1 MRTFWNVHTNG
12 TTPDPTSTEIMAWI
26 NDATQISDWGTWA
39 TTTPYACLNATTP
52 SGDINTN
59 WDIFKFTHGINH

>member
-1 MRTFWNVHTNG
+1 
-12 TTPDPTSTEIMAWI
+12 MAWI